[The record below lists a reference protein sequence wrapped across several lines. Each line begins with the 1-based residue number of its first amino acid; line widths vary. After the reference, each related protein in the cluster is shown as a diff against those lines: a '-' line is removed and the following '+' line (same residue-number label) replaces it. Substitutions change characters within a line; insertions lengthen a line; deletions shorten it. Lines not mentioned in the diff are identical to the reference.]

1 MVIQEILI
9 GEANID
15 ALATEQHL
23 APWSWIDFAGVGL
36 ILHIILMIVMT
47 LRIVSVQRNI
57 GVAIAW
63 IAILYTLPVVGF
75 IAYILLGEPMI
86 GRRYRQRINQAHLL
100 MDDMAA
106 REHLVFDQGQQL
118 IPDNYRGVSRIGTR
132 WTGFGV
138 FTGHQMQLL
147 TSPKAIFEHL
157 ITDINAAERTIL
169 IEFYIIYPKGQVLEV
184 LQALMTAVQRGVEC
198 HILVDSVGSF
208 SFFNSP
214 EHHQLERAGV
224 FVHQSLPVGLFK
236 TLFKR
241 SDLRNHRKIVVIDEY
256 IGYTGSFNL
265 VDPKFFKQ
273 DKNVGQWIDVMIRS
287 ASQQPISIATAMA
300 KVVITDIGAESNDNL
315 HALHQRVNSYTRKLY
330 VSRPTINDINSRI
343 EVLNDGLIEGMQPLI
358 STIIPSIGAT
368 IENMRGTTSI
378 AIAPMPIVK
387 NVTAQLIPSAPQVT
401 AHVIYNTLV
410 TIIHRANKRIQITTP
425 YFVPDEA
432 LSGALVTAAK
442 RGIDVTLIIP
452 EKVDSFLVQHA
463 SQAYYQELLE
473 AGVKIALFQGGLLH
487 AKMVVI
493 DDDYCLFGT
502 VNIDMRSFYL
512 NMEVSLAIYTPEMVA
527 QVADCQET
535 YLQSCRFLGL
545 EEWQQRQSYQRL
557 FDNVVRLF
565 SPLL

>member
-1 MVIQEILI
+1 M
-9 GEANID
+9 EANIE
-15 ALATEQHL
+15 ALATTEQQI
-23 APWSWIDFAGVGL
+23 AAWSWTDFAGLGL
-36 ILHIILMIVMT
+36 IFHIVLMIVMT

-63 IAILYTLPVVGF
+63 IAILFTLPVFGL
-75 IAYILLGEPMI
+75 IAYILVGEPMI
-86 GRRYRQRINQAHLL
+86 GRRYRNRMDQARLL
-100 MDDMAA
+100 MNEMAQ
-106 REHLVFDQGQQL
+106 RERLIFDEGQEVL
-118 IPDNYRGVSRIGTR
+118 PEHYRGVSQIGTR

-138 FTGHQMQLL
+138 FSDHDMQLL
-147 TSPKAIFEHL
+147 THPNIIFKRL
-157 ITDINAAERTIL
+157 IDDINAAKRTIL
-169 IEFYIIYPKGQVLEV
+169 MEFYIIYPKGQVLAVIE
-184 LQALMTAVQRGVEC
+184 ALMAAAQRGLEC
-198 HILVDSVGSF
+198 HILIDSVGSF
-208 SFFNSP
+208 SFFNST
-214 EHHQLERAGV
+214 EHRKLEKSGV

-256 IGYTGSFNL
+256 IGYIGSFNL

-273 DKNVGQWIDVMIRS
+273 DKDVGEWIDVAIRS
-287 ASQQPISIATAMA
+287 VSDNEISITTAMA
-300 KVVITDIGAESNDNL
+300 KVVVTDIGAENSDNL
-315 HALHQRVNSYTRKLY
+315 DALHQRVNSYTRKLY
-330 VSRPTINDINSRI
+330 VRHPTINDINSRI
-343 EVLNDGLIEGMQPLI
+343 KVLDEDIEPFEQSSTGSM
-358 STIIPSIGAT
+358 STIIPQL
-368 IENMRGTTSI
+368 
-378 AIAPMPIVK
+378 PVVK
-387 NVTAQLIPSAPQVT
+387 NVVAQLIPSAPQVT

-410 TIIHRANKRIQITTP
+410 TILHRANKRIRITTP

-442 RGIDVTLIIP
+442 RGVEVTLIIP

-473 AGVKIALFQGGLLH
+473 AGVTIALFKGGLLH
-487 AKMVVI
+487 AKTVVI

-512 NMEVSLAIYTPEMVA
+512 NMEVSLVIYTPEMVA
-527 QVADCQET
+527 QVAECQES

-545 EEWQQRQSYQRL
+545 EEWQQRRDYERL

>member
-1 MVIQEILI
+1 M
-9 GEANID
+9 EANID
-15 ALATEQHL
+15 GLVTEQQL
-23 APWSWIDFAGVGL
+23 TSWSFGDFAGFGL
-36 ILHIILMIVMT
+36 ILHIILMVVLT

-63 IAILYTLPVVGF
+63 IAILYILPLFGL
-75 IAYILLGEPMI
+75 ITYILVGEPMI
-86 GRRYRQRINQAHLL
+86 GRRYRKRMDQARLL
-100 MDDMAA
+100 MNEMAQ
-106 REHLVFDQGQQL
+106 RERLVFDKGQEL
-118 IPDNYRGVSRIGTR
+118 LSEHYRGVSQIGTR

-138 FTGHQMQLL
+138 FSDHDMQLL
-147 TSPKAIFEHL
+147 THPDIIFKRL
-157 ITDINAAERTIL
+157 IDDIDAAQRTIL
-169 IEFYIIYPKGQVLEV
+169 MEFYIIYPKGQVLDVIEG
-184 LQALMTAVQRGVEC
+184 LIAAAQRGVEC
-198 HILVDSVGSF
+198 HILIDSVGSF
-208 SFFNSP
+208 SFFNSD
-214 EHHQLERAGV
+214 EHRKLEKAGV

-256 IGYTGSFNL
+256 IGYIGSFNL

-273 DKNVGQWIDVMIRS
+273 DKEVGQWIDVAIRS
-287 ASQQPISIATAMA
+287 VSENEVSIATAMA
-300 KVVITDIGAESNDNL
+300 KVVVTDIGAENSDNL
-315 HALHQRVNSYTRKLY
+315 DALHQRVNSYTRKLY
-330 VSRPTINDINSRI
+330 VRHPTINDMNSRI
-343 EVLNDGLIEGMQPLI
+343 KVLDDDTEHFDQPSTGAV
-358 STIIPSIGAT
+358 STIIPH
-368 IENMRGTTSI
+368 
-378 AIAPMPIVK
+378 MPV
-387 NVTAQLIPSAPQVT
+387 VEGVVAQLIPSAPQVT
-401 AHVIYNTLV
+401 AHVIYSTLV
-410 TIIHRANKRIQITTP
+410 TIIHRANKCIRITTP

-442 RGIDVTLIIP
+442 RGVEVTLIIP

-473 AGVKIALFQGGLLH
+473 AGVTIALFKGGLLH
-487 AKMVVI
+487 AKTVVI

-535 YLQSCRFLGL
+535 YLQSCRFLRL
-545 EEWQQRQSYQRL
+545 EEWQQRSDYERL